1 MSRWLSAV
9 LASISFSVF
18 GLDTPSSEVLTDL
31 LKQSVFEAD
40 EGLSS
45 WGAIYRQ
52 LFDLDVSADEAWRHV
67 ESEASFD
74 ARRRTVRERMV
85 ACIGGFPART
95 PLNAKVTGVVRRSNY
110 RIEKILFES
119 RPGAYVTGNLYVP
132 EDARFAA
139 PYPAALEVCGHSPIG
154 KNAPKYQRVAV
165 LSAKCGIAVLVIDPL
180 GQGERFQC
188 EEDCDGKAT
197 VAHLRLGVNAM
208 LLDHGLAAFEMWDA
222 IRALD
227 YLDSRGDLRHDGY
240 GALGNSG
247 GGTQSI
253 MLSAL
258 DDRIKVT
265 ASSCF
270 LSNLREQTAWRLLA
284 DSEQLIFAQLRE
296 GLNHAGYLLLS
307 GRPVLMLARWS
318 DIIPFT
324 GTRETFRLAASLDA
338 RFGWGRYSMFDLA
351 GPHGYC
357 EPNMRETASFL
368 AEKLRGEKVDLS
380 VVDEDCGL
388 PVGES
393 LVTPTGRVMDEPG
406 FKSAYAYLQEEM
418 AAAEAARKNL
428 SRAERAALVRRL
440 ADIDERR
447 LGARMVISSV
457 ETGGVK
463 VVRAAFSADGYRV
476 PVVELVPS
484 PVQGAPALVVGDEN
498 RVKRL
503 AAVKRLIDEGR
514 PVMVADVVAT
524 GEIGAARHHYFNPHD
539 DEETAKMLYLIGS
552 SLVGRRAGEIVALAR
567 DLKAR
572 SGQAPTVVAYGRTAV
587 AAAHA
592 FAADPETFAGVE
604 TVDPPLSWRESVRTR
619 GYYDYAAAVQGALLH
634 YDWCDL
640 LPVRATTEP
649 AASAEPFAG
658 LHRDW
663 AKALA
668 VPARYAFTNKV
679 EFVKAWRFDDYDVEF
694 YRQANGPG
702 TSQRVFVSLPK
713 KREGR
718 CPAVVV
724 PFYYPES
731 MLGFDPETGE
741 KFPKFEKIAMLKDLA
756 QRGFIAASADSYHL
770 TYLKDCDRPRTDFSR
785 WRLAGAALQRDWPEW
800 TGVGKLVADTRLVVD
815 LLTDD
820 SRVDA
825 GQIGIIG
832 HSLGG
837 KMAFYTGCLDPRIKV
852 IVTSDWGIVWDST
865 NWKDIWYWGDRV
877 EAMKAAGHTHAEL
890 LDYAGGKPFMLI
902 AGLYDGAPA
911 QDVIARAAVYRSHPE
926 RAVLLNHATGHR
938 PPPEA
943 LEAGYRFLER
953 HLRPAR

>member
-1 MSRWLSAV
+1 MSRLLFAV
-9 LASISFSVF
+9 LVSLSFSAF
-18 GLDTPSSEVLTDL
+18 GLDSLSSEGLADL
-31 LKQSVFEAD
+31 LKQPVLEAD
-40 EGLSS
+40 AGLSS
-45 WGAIYRQ
+45 WGAIYRR

-67 ESEASFD
+67 ESVSAFD
-74 ARRRTVRERMV
+74 ARRRKLRERMV

-95 PLNAKVTGVVRRSNY
+95 PLNAKVTGVVRRSGY

-132 EDARFAA
+132 EDVRFVA

-188 EEDCDGKAT
+188 EEDCDGKTTA
-197 VAHLRLGVNAM
+197 AHLRLGVNAM
-208 LLDHGLAAFEMWDA
+208 LLGHGLAAFEMWDA
-222 IRALD
+222 MRALD
-227 YLDSRGDLRHDGY
+227 YLDSRDDLRHDGY

-258 DDRIKVT
+258 DDRIKAT

-296 GLNHAGYLLLS
+296 GLNHAGYLLLG

-324 GTRETFRLAASLDA
+324 GTRETFRLASALDA

-357 EPNMRETASFL
+357 EPSMRETATFL
-368 AEKLRGEKVDLS
+368 AEQLRGEKVDLS
-380 VVDEDCGL
+380 AADEDCGL
-388 PVGES
+388 PVGEA
-393 LVTPTGRVMDEPG
+393 LVTKTGHVRNEPG
-406 FKSAYAYLQEEM
+406 FKSAYDYLQEEM
-418 AAAEAARKNL
+418 ASAEVARRDL
-428 SRAERAALVRRL
+428 SKAERSALVRRL

-447 LGARMVISSV
+447 LGSRTVISSV

-484 PVQGAPALVVGDEN
+484 SIRGAPALVVGDEK

-503 AAVKRLIDEGR
+503 SAVKWLINEGR
-514 PVMVADVVAT
+514 PVLVADVVAT
-524 GEIGAARHHYFNPHD
+524 GEIGAARHHYSNPHD

-552 SLVGRRAGEIVALAR
+552 SLVGWRAGEIVALAR
-567 DLKAR
+567 DLKTR
-572 SGQAPTVVAYGRTAV
+572 YGQAPTVVAYGRTAV

-592 FAADPETFAGVE
+592 VAAAPEAFAGGE

-619 GYYDYAAAVQGALLH
+619 GFYDYAAAVQGALLH

-640 LPVRATTEP
+640 LPAQAKAEP
-649 AASAEPFAG
+649 AVSAEPFAG

-663 AKALA
+663 ATALA
-668 VPARYAFTNKV
+668 VPARYVFERKV
-679 EFVKAWRFDDYDVEF
+679 EHMKTWRFDDYDVEC

-718 CPAVVV
+718 LPAVVV

-741 KFPKFEKIAMLKDLA
+741 KFPKFEKISMLKDLA
-756 QRGFIAASADSYHL
+756 QRGFIAASADAYHL
-770 TYLKDCDRPRTDFSR
+770 TYLKDCNLPRADFSR
-785 WRLAGAALQRDWPEW
+785 WRLSGAALQRDWPGW

-825 GQIGIIG
+825 GRIGIIG

-911 QDVIARAAVYRSHPE
+911 QDVIARAAAYRSHPE
-926 RAVLLNHATGHR
+926 NAVLLNHATGHR
-938 PPPEA
+938 PPPDA

-953 HLRPAR
+953 HLRPVH